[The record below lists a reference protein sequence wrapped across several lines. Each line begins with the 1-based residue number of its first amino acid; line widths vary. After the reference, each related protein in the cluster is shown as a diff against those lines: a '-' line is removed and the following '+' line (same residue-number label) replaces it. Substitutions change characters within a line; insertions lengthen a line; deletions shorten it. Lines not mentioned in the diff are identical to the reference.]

1 MGSVRI
7 GRIGRAHG
15 LRGEVTLDD
24 CDLTADELRALESV
38 TWRGRGGDPRTL
50 VVEAVRPVHG
60 RLLVLFRGID
70 NRDQARE
77 LGLGE
82 LSVDAERLPDP
93 GPGMA
98 YAFQLVGLT
107 VETEDGTRLG
117 VVESVLP
124 TGANRVYVVQG
135 EREWMVPATPEVVRR
150 VDLARG
156 VITVALPAGL
166 EDL

>member
-1 MGSVRI
+1 MASVRI

-15 LRGEVTLDD
+15 LRGEVTIDD
-24 CDLTADELRALESV
+24 CSLTADELLLLGRI
-38 TWRGRGGDPRTL
+38 TWSGRGGEQRTL
-50 VVEAVRPVHG
+50 TLEGVRPGPG
-60 RLLVLFRGID
+60 RLLARFRGID
-70 NRDQARE
+70 DRDRARE

-82 LSVDAERLPDP
+82 LSVDSERLPDP
-93 GPGMA
+93 GPGVA

-107 VETEDGTRLG
+107 VETEQGRRLG
-117 VVESVLP
+117 VLESVLP
-124 TGANRVYVVQG
+124 TGANPVYVVQG

-156 VITVALPAGL
+156 VITIALPAGL